1 MCQRTGTG
9 VEPRKLMR
17 CARSAL
23 TTRLAWIFAAGVGGG
38 VAQSRFG
45 AASASW
51 ANSGLILAVAVAV
64 AKQAHAQDMRNSRR
78 FTTNLPNGLFW
89 LEAHAWSHLNQA
101 TAAGR
106 ARLLHPFKAQE
117 AF

>member
-9 VEPRKLMR
+9 VVPRKLMR

-51 ANSGLILAVAVAV
+51 ANSGSILAVAV
-64 AKQAHAQDMRNSRR
+64 AKQAHAEDIEE
-78 FTTNLPNGLFW
+78 FTPI
-89 LEAHAWSHLNQA
+89 HD
-101 TAAGR
+101 
-106 ARLLHPFKAQE
+106 
-117 AF
+117 